1 MEVPQPL
8 YLALAEMRQPPRWQL
23 VFLVPNLDSFQH
35 YIAYYATEAEIE
47 ELLHLPVVYHRGT
60 WSGNATPFPIGVM
73 VGDRF
78 VQFPETLCTAA
89 ACWLCQEG
97 RSGYSFCWVDEPWT
111 PQAAIDLMLSLQ
123 EMRGGA
129 QAVAL
134 RHLAGAATRC
144 CAGPVP
150 LFGEGRAAWRLGT
163 MSLAAFRET
172 SMFTRLPA
180 YTCEQQNIILGTHA
194 CECIRKKI

>member
-1 MEVPQPL
+1 MRVEVPQPL
-8 YLALAEMRQPPRWQL
+8 CLALAEMRQPPRWQL

-97 RSGYSFCWVDEPWT
+97 RSGYSFCWVDELWT

-123 EMRGGA
+123 EMRGARKPWPCGILQEPQPA
-129 QAVAL
+129 VVQAL
-134 RHLAGAATRC
+134 FLSSERD
-144 CAGPVP
+144 VP
-150 LFGEGRAAWRLGT
+150 PGVWER
-163 MSLAAFRET
+163 
-172 SMFTRLPA
+172 
-180 YTCEQQNIILGTHA
+180 
-194 CECIRKKI
+194 

>member
-78 VQFPETLCTAA
+78 VEFPETLCTAA

-123 EMRGGA
+123 EMRGGRA
-129 QAVAL
+129 SRGPAASCRSRNPLL
-134 RHLAGAATRC
+134 RRPCSSLRRGTCRLASGNDEP
-144 CAGPVP
+144 GS
-150 LFGEGRAAWRLGT
+150 F
-163 MSLAAFRET
+163 S
-172 SMFTRLPA
+172 
-180 YTCEQQNIILGTHA
+180 
-194 CECIRKKI
+194 